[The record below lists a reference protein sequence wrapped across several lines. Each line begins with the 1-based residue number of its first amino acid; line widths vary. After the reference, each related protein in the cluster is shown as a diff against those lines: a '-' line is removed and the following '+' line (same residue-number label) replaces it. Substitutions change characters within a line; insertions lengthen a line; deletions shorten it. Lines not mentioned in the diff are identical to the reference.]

1 MEFFSTFGRYLFWFV
16 VLLVLIPGTV
26 FTVQQQS
33 AVIVQRFGKFVRI
46 YKAGLNFKIPIIE
59 QIAGRV
65 NLRLQQLDVEIE
77 TKTKDN
83 VFVRINVA
91 VQYLIREDKVFD
103 AFYRLQDPHTQIRSF
118 VFDVVRANVPKMAL
132 DEVFENKEDI
142 ANAVRTEISEAMED
156 FGYDIRQTLIT
167 DIDPDAKVKQAMNEI
182 NTQDRLRQAAAQKA
196 EADYILTV
204 KAAEGEAESKRLQ
217 GVGIA
222 NQRKE
227 IAQGLSIAVGDFQK
241 EIPSVSPQTVMDLL
255 MVTQHFD
262 MLKDIGAHAG
272 SKVVLLP
279 YTPNAVADL
288 TEQMRNAIY
297 IGNEMGTNDTPGAQ
311 PAKKK

>member
-1 MEFFSTFGRYLFWFV
+1 MDFFSTIGTYAFWLV
-16 VLLVLIPGTV
+16 VLLILVPSTI
-26 FTVQQQS
+26 FTVQQQT
-33 AVIVQRFGKFVRI
+33 AVIVQRFGKFTRI
-46 YKAGLNFKIPIIE
+46 YRAGLNFKIPLIE

-83 VFVRINVA
+83 VFVRMTVS

-118 VFDVVRANVPKMAL
+118 VFDVVRANVPKMPL

-142 ANAVRTEISEAMED
+142 ATAVRTELSDAMED

-182 NTQDRLRQAAAQKA
+182 NTQERLRLAAAQKA
-196 EADYILTV
+196 EAEYILTV

-227 IAQGLSIAVGDFQK
+227 IAQGLSSAVGDFQK

-272 SKVVLLP
+272 SKVVLIP
-279 YTPNAVADL
+279 YSPNAVGDL
-288 TEQMRNAIY
+288 TDQMRNAIY
-297 IGNEMGTNDTPGAQ
+297 VGNEMTGDEGPQG
-311 PAKKK
+311 K

>member
-1 MEFFSTFGRYLFWFV
+1 MSFLSSIGTYAFWFV
-16 VLLVLIPGTV
+16 VLLILIPGTI

-33 AVIVQRFGKFVRI
+33 AVIVQRFGKFARI
-46 YKAGLNFKIPIIE
+46 YRAGLNFKLPLIE
-59 QIAGRV
+59 TIAGRV

-83 VFVRINVA
+83 VFVRMTVS

-118 VFDVVRANVPKMAL
+118 VFDVVRANVPKMPL

-142 ANAVRTEISEAMED
+142 ANAVRTELSEAMED

-182 NTQDRLRQAAAQKA
+182 NTQERLRLAAAQKA
-196 EADYILTV
+196 EAEYILTV

-227 IAQGLSIAVGDFQK
+227 IAQGLSVAVGEFQK

-272 SKVVLLP
+272 SKVIMVP
-279 YTPNAVADL
+279 YTPNAVGDL
-288 TEQMRNAIY
+288 TEQIRNAIY
-297 IGNEMGTNDTPGAQ
+297 VGNEMSDSTPNE
-311 PAKKK
+311 

>member
-1 MEFFSTFGRYLFWFV
+1 MEFSAILRNLFWV
-16 VLLVLIPGTV
+16 ILLLILVPGTI
-26 FTVQQQS
+26 FTVQQQT
-33 AVIVQRFGKFVRI
+33 AVIVQRFGKFARI
-46 YKAGLNFKIPIIE
+46 YRAGLNFKIPLVE

-83 VFVRINVA
+83 VFVRMTVS

-118 VFDVVRANVPKMAL
+118 VFDVVRANVPKMPL

-142 ANAVRTEISEAMED
+142 ANAVRTELSEAMEG

-182 NTQDRLRQAAAQKA
+182 NTQERLRLAAAQKA
-196 EADYILTV
+196 EAEYILTV

-227 IAQGLSIAVGDFQK
+227 IAQGLSSAVGDFQK

-272 SKVVLLP
+272 SKVVLIP
-279 YTPNAVADL
+279 YSPNAVGDL
-288 TEQMRNAIY
+288 TDQMRNAIY
-297 IGNEMGTNDTPGAQ
+297 VGNEMGSDETP
-311 PAKKK
+311 PAKK

>member
-1 MEFFSTFGRYLFWFV
+1 MSFLSSIGTYAFWFV
-16 VLLVLIPGTV
+16 VLLVLIPGTI

-33 AVIVQRFGKFVRI
+33 AVIVQRFGKFARI
-46 YKAGLNFKIPIIE
+46 YRAGLNFKIPLIE

-83 VFVRINVA
+83 VFVRMTVS

-118 VFDVVRANVPKMAL
+118 VFDVVRANVPKMPL

-142 ANAVRTEISEAMED
+142 ATAVRTELSDAMED

-182 NTQDRLRQAAAQKA
+182 NTQERLRLAAAQKA
-196 EADYILTV
+196 EAEYILTV

-227 IAQGLSIAVGDFQK
+227 IAQGLSSAVGDFQK

-272 SKVVLLP
+272 SKVVLIP
-279 YTPNAVADL
+279 YSPNAVADL
-288 TEQMRNAIY
+288 TDQMRNAIFVGEE
-297 IGNEMGTNDTPGAQ
+297 ISNAGS
-311 PAKKK
+311 

>member
-16 VLLVLIPGTV
+16 VLLVLIPGTI

-297 IGNEMGTNDTPGAQ
+297 IGNEMGTNDAPGAQ

>member
-1 MEFFSTFGRYLFWFV
+1 MEFFSGIATYLIVGFLLL
-16 VLLVLIPGTV
+16 LLVPATV

-46 YKAGLNFKIPIIE
+46 YKAGLNFKIPLIE
-59 QIAGRV
+59 NIAGRV

-83 VFVRINVA
+83 VFVRMVVA
-91 VQYLIREDKVFD
+91 VQYLIREDKVYD

-118 VFDVVRANVPKMAL
+118 VFDVVRANVPKMLL

-142 ANAVRTEISEAMED
+142 AKAVRGELSEAMDD

-167 DIDPDAKVKQAMNEI
+167 DIDPDDKVKQAMNEI
-182 NTQDRLRQAAAQKA
+182 NTQQRLRLAATEKAQA
-196 EADYILTV
+196 EYIMTV
-204 KAAEGEAESKRLQ
+204 RAAEGEAESKRLQ

-227 IAQGLSIAVGDFQK
+227 IAQGLSTAVAEFQK
-241 EIPSVSPQTVMDLL
+241 EITTVSPQTVMDLL

-279 YTPNAVADL
+279 YSPASVGDL
-288 TEQMRNAIY
+288 TEQMRNAIF
-297 IGNEMGTNDTPGAQ
+297 IGNEMGET
-311 PAKKK
+311 KK

>member
-1 MEFFSTFGRYLFWFV
+1 
-16 VLLVLIPGTV
+16 LLILVPATV

-46 YKAGLNFKIPIIE
+46 YKAGLNFKIPLIE
-59 QIAGRV
+59 RIAGRV

-83 VFVRINVA
+83 VFVRMVVA
-91 VQYLIREDKVFD
+91 VQYLIREDKVYD

-118 VFDVVRANVPKMAL
+118 VFDVVRANVPKMLL

-142 ANAVRTEISEAMED
+142 AKAVRNELSDAMDD

-167 DIDPDAKVKQAMNEI
+167 DIDPDDKVKQAMNEI
-182 NTQDRLRQAAAQKA
+182 NTQQRLRLAATEKAQA
-196 EADYILTV
+196 EYIMTV
-204 KAAEGEAESKRLQ
+204 RAAEGEAESKRLQ

-227 IAQGLSIAVGDFQK
+227 IAQGLSTAVAEFQK
-241 EIPSVSPQTVMDLL
+241 EITTVSPQTVMDLL

-272 SKVVLLP
+272 SKVILLP
-279 YTPNAVADL
+279 YSPASVGDL
-288 TEQMRNAIY
+288 TEQMRNAIFV
-297 IGNEMGTNDTPGAQ
+297 GTEMANDP
-311 PAKKK
+311 KKKE

>member
-1 MEFFSTFGRYLFWFV
+1 MERYLVWAFWGFIILI
-16 VLLVLIPGTV
+16 LLPGTI
-26 FTVQQQS
+26 FTVQQQTA
-33 AVIVQRFGKFVRI
+33 AVVQRFGRFARI
-46 YKAGLNFKIPIIE
+46 YRAGLNIKIPIFE

-65 NLRLQQLDVEIE
+65 NLRLQQLDVKIE

-83 VFVRINVA
+83 VFVHMVVA

-103 AFYRLQDPHTQIRSF
+103 AFYRLQDPHKQITSF
-118 VFDVVRANVPKMAL
+118 VFDVVRANVPKLLL

-142 ANAVRTEISEAMED
+142 AKAVRGELSEAMDD

-167 DIDPDAKVKQAMNEI
+167 DIDPDEKVKEAMNEI
-182 NTQDRLRQAAAQKA
+182 NTQQRLRLAATEKAQAA
-196 EADYILTV
+196 YIMTV
-204 KAAEGEAESKRLQ
+204 RAAEGEAESKRLQ

-227 IAQGLSIAVGDFQK
+227 IAQGLSTAVADFQK
-241 EIPSVSPQTVMDLL
+241 EITSVSPQTVMDLL

-272 SKVVLLP
+272 SKVILIP
-279 YTPNAVADL
+279 YSPNAVGDL
-288 TEQMRNAIY
+288 TEQMRNAIFV
-297 IGNEMGTNDTPGAQ
+297 GNEMGDGD
-311 PAKKK
+311 KKK

>member
-1 MEFFSTFGRYLFWFV
+1 MGILGQIGQYLFWIFV
-16 VLLVLIPGTV
+16 FLVLLFGAL
-26 FTVQQQS
+26 FTVQQQT

-46 YKAGLNFKIPIIE
+46 YKAGLNFKIPLIDT
-59 QIAGRV
+59 IAGRV

-83 VFVRINVA
+83 VFVRMVVS
-91 VQYLIREDKVFD
+91 VQYLIREDKVYD
-103 AFYRLQDPHTQIRSF
+103 AFYRLQEPHIQIRSF
-118 VFDVVRANVPKMAL
+118 VFDVVRANVPKMLL

-142 ANAVRTEISEAMED
+142 ATAVRNELSDAMDD

-167 DIDPDAKVKQAMNEI
+167 DIDPDEKVKQAMNEI
-182 NTQDRLRQAAAQKA
+182 NTQQRLRLAATEKAQA
-196 EADYILTV
+196 EYIMTV
-204 KAAEGEAESKRLQ
+204 RAAEGEAESKRLQ

-227 IAQGLSIAVGDFQK
+227 IAQGLSTAVTEFQK
-241 EIPSVSPQTVMDLL
+241 EIKAVSPQTVMDLL

-272 SKVVLLP
+272 SKVVLIP
-279 YTPNAVADL
+279 YSPNAVADL
-288 TEQMRNAIY
+288 TDQMRNAIFV
-297 IGNEMGTNDTPGAQ
+297 GEEMTKDTKPPKAS
-311 PAKKK
+311 

>member
-1 MEFFSTFGRYLFWFV
+1 MNFLSSIGTYVFWLV
-16 VLLVLIPGTV
+16 VLLILIPGTI
-26 FTVQQQS
+26 FTVQQQT
-33 AVIVQRFGKFVRI
+33 AVIVQRFGKFARI
-46 YKAGLNFKIPIIE
+46 YRPGLNFKIPLIE

-65 NLRLQQLDVEIE
+65 NLRLQQLDVDIE

-83 VFVRINVA
+83 VFVKMTVS

-118 VFDVVRANVPKMAL
+118 VFDVVRANVPKMTL

-142 ANAVRTEISEAMED
+142 ATAVRTELSDAMDD
-156 FGYDIRQTLIT
+156 FGYNIRQTLIT
-167 DIDPDAKVKQAMNEI
+167 DIDPDPKVKQAMNEI
-182 NTQDRLRQAAAQKA
+182 NTQERLRLAAAQKA
-196 EADYILTV
+196 EAEYILTV

-227 IAQGLSIAVGDFQK
+227 IAQGLSSAVGDFQK

-272 SKVVLLP
+272 SKVVLIP
-279 YTPNAVADL
+279 YSPNAVGDL
-288 TEQMRNAIY
+288 TDQMRNAIY
-297 IGNEMGTNDTPGAQ
+297 VGNEMGADDGN
-311 PAKKK
+311 PAK

>member
-1 MEFFSTFGRYLFWFV
+1 MNFLSSIGTYVFWFV
-16 VLLVLIPGTV
+16 VLLILIPGTI
-26 FTVQQQS
+26 FTVQQQT
-33 AVIVQRFGKFVRI
+33 AVIVQRFGKFARI
-46 YKAGLNFKIPIIE
+46 YRPGLNFKIPLIE

-65 NLRLQQLDVEIE
+65 NLRLQQLDVDIE

-83 VFVRINVA
+83 VFVKMTVS

-118 VFDVVRANVPKMAL
+118 VFDVVRANVPKMTL

-142 ANAVRTEISEAMED
+142 ATAVRTELSDAMDD
-156 FGYDIRQTLIT
+156 FGYNIRQTLIT
-167 DIDPDAKVKQAMNEI
+167 DIDPDPKVKQAMNEI
-182 NTQDRLRQAAAQKA
+182 NTQERLRLAAAQKA
-196 EADYILTV
+196 EAEYILTV

-227 IAQGLSIAVGDFQK
+227 IAQGLSSAVGDFQK

-272 SKVVLLP
+272 SKVVLIP
-279 YTPNAVADL
+279 YSPNAVGDL
-288 TEQMRNAIY
+288 TDQMRNAIY
-297 IGNEMGTNDTPGAQ
+297 VGNEMGADDGN
-311 PAKKK
+311 PAK

>member
-1 MEFFSTFGRYLFWFV
+1 MNFLSQFGWWIFWAV
-16 VLLVLIPGTV
+16 VLLILLPGAI

-46 YKAGLNFKIPIIE
+46 YNAGLNFKIPLIE
-59 QIAGRV
+59 RIAGRV

-83 VFVRINVA
+83 VFVRMVVS
-91 VQYLIREDKVFD
+91 VQYLIREDKVYD
-103 AFYRLQDPHTQIRSF
+103 AFYKLQDPHNQIKSF
-118 VFDVVRANVPKMAL
+118 VFDVVRANVPKMIL

-142 ANAVRTEISEAMED
+142 AKAVRTELSEAMDD

-167 DIDPDAKVKQAMNEI
+167 DIDPDDKVKQAMNEI
-182 NTQDRLRQAAAQKA
+182 NTQQRLRLAATEKAQA
-196 EADYILTV
+196 EYIMAV
-204 KAAEGEAESKRLQ
+204 RAAEGEAESKRLQ

-227 IAQGLSIAVGDFQK
+227 IAQGLSIAVSDFQK
-241 EIPSVSPQTVMDLL
+241 EIIGVSPQTVMDLL

-272 SKVVLLP
+272 SKVIMIP
-279 YTPNAVADL
+279 YTPNAVGDL
-288 TEQMRNAIY
+288 TEQMRNAIFV
-297 IGNEMGTNDTPGAQ
+297 GNELGESDKG
-311 PAKKK
+311 AKK

>member
-1 MEFFSTFGRYLFWFV
+1 MSFLSSIGTYAFWFV
-16 VLLVLIPGTV
+16 VLLVLIPGTI

-33 AVIVQRFGKFVRI
+33 AVIVQRFGKFARI
-46 YKAGLNFKIPIIE
+46 YRAGLNFKIPLIE

-83 VFVRINVA
+83 VFVRMTVS

-118 VFDVVRANVPKMAL
+118 VFDVVRANVPKMPL
-132 DEVFENKEDI
+132 DQVFENKEDI
-142 ANAVRTEISEAMED
+142 ANAVRTELSEAMED

-182 NTQDRLRQAAAQKA
+182 NTQERLRLAAAQKA
-196 EADYILTV
+196 EAEYILTV

-227 IAQGLSIAVGDFQK
+227 IAQGLSSAVGDFQK

-272 SKVVLLP
+272 SKVVLIP
-279 YTPNAVADL
+279 YSPNAVADL
-288 TEQMRNAIY
+288 TDQMRNAIFVGEE
-297 IGNEMGTNDTPGAQ
+297 ISKGD
-311 PAKKK
+311 

>member
-1 MEFFSTFGRYLFWFV
+1 MSFLSSIGTYAFWIV
-16 VLLVLIPGTV
+16 VLLVLIPGTI

-33 AVIVQRFGKFVRI
+33 AVIVQRFGKFARI
-46 YKAGLNFKIPIIE
+46 YRAGLNFKIPLVE

-83 VFVRINVA
+83 VFVRMTVS

-118 VFDVVRANVPKMAL
+118 VFDVVRANVPKMPL

-142 ANAVRTEISEAMED
+142 ATAVRTELSDAMED

-182 NTQDRLRQAAAQKA
+182 NTQERLRLAAAQKA
-196 EADYILTV
+196 EAEYILTV

-227 IAQGLSIAVGDFQK
+227 IAQGLSSAVGDFQK

-272 SKVVLLP
+272 SKVVLIP
-279 YTPNAVADL
+279 YSPNAVADL
-288 TEQMRNAIY
+288 TDQMRNAIFVGEE
-297 IGNEMGTNDTPGAQ
+297 ISKGE
-311 PAKKK
+311 

>member
-1 MEFFSTFGRYLFWFV
+1 MDFLSTIGTYAFWLI
-16 VLLVLIPGTV
+16 VLLVLIPGTI
-26 FTVQQQS
+26 FTVQQQT
-33 AVIVQRFGKFVRI
+33 AVIVQRFGKFARI
-46 YKAGLNFKIPIIE
+46 YRPGLNFKIPLIE

-65 NLRLQQLDVEIE
+65 NLRLQQLDVDIE

-83 VFVRINVA
+83 VFVKMTVS

-118 VFDVVRANVPKMAL
+118 VFDVVRANVPKMTL

-142 ANAVRTEISEAMED
+142 ATAVRTELSDAMDD
-156 FGYDIRQTLIT
+156 FGYNIRQTLIT
-167 DIDPDAKVKQAMNEI
+167 DIDPDPKVKQAMNEI
-182 NTQDRLRQAAAQKA
+182 NTQERLRLAAAQKA
-196 EADYILTV
+196 EAEYILTV

-227 IAQGLSIAVGDFQK
+227 IAQGLSSAVGDFQK

-272 SKVVLLP
+272 SKVVLIP
-279 YTPNAVADL
+279 YSPNAVGDL
-288 TEQMRNAIY
+288 TDQMRNAIY
-297 IGNEMGTNDTPGAQ
+297 VGNEMGADDSP
-311 PAKKK
+311 PAKK

>member
-1 MEFFSTFGRYLFWFV
+1 MSFLSSIGTYAFWFV
-16 VLLVLIPGTV
+16 VLLILIPGTI

-33 AVIVQRFGKFVRI
+33 AVIVQRFGKFARI
-46 YKAGLNFKIPIIE
+46 YRAGLNFKLPLIE
-59 QIAGRV
+59 TIAGRV

-83 VFVRINVA
+83 VFVRMTVS

-118 VFDVVRANVPKMAL
+118 VFDVVRANVPKMPL

-142 ANAVRTEISEAMED
+142 ANAVRTELSEAMED

-182 NTQDRLRQAAAQKA
+182 NTQERLRLAAAQKA
-196 EADYILTV
+196 EAEYILTV

-227 IAQGLSIAVGDFQK
+227 IAQGLSVAVGEFQK

-272 SKVVLLP
+272 SKVIMVP
-279 YTPNAVADL
+279 YTPNAVGDL
-288 TEQMRNAIY
+288 TEQIRNAIY
-297 IGNEMGTNDTPGAQ
+297 VGNEMSDNTPNE
-311 PAKKK
+311 

>member
-1 MEFFSTFGRYLFWFV
+1 MDFFSGIATYLIV
-16 VLLVLIPGTV
+16 GLALLILVPATV

-46 YKAGLNFKIPIIE
+46 YKAGLNFKIPLIE
-59 QIAGRV
+59 RIAGRV

-83 VFVRINVA
+83 VFVRMVVA
-91 VQYLIREDKVFD
+91 VQYLIREDKVYD

-118 VFDVVRANVPKMAL
+118 VFDVVRANVPKMLL

-142 ANAVRTEISEAMED
+142 AKAVRNELSDAMDD

-167 DIDPDAKVKQAMNEI
+167 DIDPDDKVKQAMNEI
-182 NTQDRLRQAAAQKA
+182 NTQQRLRLAATEKAQA
-196 EADYILTV
+196 EYIMTV
-204 KAAEGEAESKRLQ
+204 RAAEGEAESKRLQ

-227 IAQGLSIAVGDFQK
+227 IAQGLSTAVAEFQK
-241 EIPSVSPQTVMDLL
+241 EITTVSPQTVMDLL

-272 SKVVLLP
+272 SKAILLP
-279 YTPNAVADL
+279 YSPASVGDL
-288 TEQMRNAIY
+288 TEQMRNAIFV
-297 IGNEMGTNDTPGAQ
+297 GTEMANDP
-311 PAKKK
+311 KKKE

>member
-1 MEFFSTFGRYLFWFV
+1 MSFLSSIGTYAFWFV
-16 VLLVLIPGTV
+16 VLLILLPGTI
-26 FTVQQQS
+26 FTVQQQT
-33 AVIVQRFGKFVRI
+33 AVIVQRFGKFARI
-46 YKAGLNFKIPIIE
+46 YRPGLNFKIPLIE

-65 NLRLQQLDVEIE
+65 NLRLQQLDVDIE

-83 VFVRINVA
+83 VFVKMTVS

-118 VFDVVRANVPKMAL
+118 VFDVVRANVPKMTL

-142 ANAVRTEISEAMED
+142 ATAVRTELSDAMDD
-156 FGYDIRQTLIT
+156 FGYNIRQTLIT
-167 DIDPDAKVKQAMNEI
+167 DIDPDPKVKQAMNEI
-182 NTQDRLRQAAAQKA
+182 NTQERLRLAAAQKA
-196 EADYILTV
+196 EAEYIITV

-227 IAQGLSIAVGDFQK
+227 IAQGLSSAVGDFQK

-272 SKVVLLP
+272 SKVVLIP
-279 YTPNAVADL
+279 YSPNAVGDL
-288 TEQMRNAIY
+288 TDQMRNAIY
-297 IGNEMGTNDTPGAQ
+297 VGNEMGADDGP
-311 PAKKK
+311 PAKK